1 MQVQQSPP
9 YYVYGLAA
17 LTSFSMPFGHVA
29 ILNYAYKIMPPT
41 LAATVGSLVN
51 IIEYSLFKSMAPI
64 IGGQLID
71 KMGISLPQLFRISS
85 FFSLGLGL
93 IYIIIYYLVARPKER
108 NLIEML
114 DKNYPE
120 RLTRNKMDINNEE
133 VLENTK
139 F

>member
-1 MQVQQSPP
+1 
-9 YYVYGLAA
+9 
-17 LTSFSMPFGHVA
+17 MPFGHVA

-93 IYIIIYYLVARPKER
+93 IYIIIYYLVARPRER